1 MAEQIPYGVATSL
14 IDKIASAAFR
24 EIGRI
29 YGVMDD
35 LEKLKDTL
43 ESIKVVL
50 SDAELRQGQDNTVLH
65 WVKRFKQVL
74 HDADDL
80 LDDVFIKDLRRKANG
95 GSKKMSKVCGFLC
108 ISDNP
113 IAFRAKLAHKI
124 EKIRK
129 GFNDVAED
137 MSKLKLNPSYVVLK
151 NDENSW
157 RETSSFV
164 LQSEIIGRE
173 NDKTKIV
180 NLLRQTDPDHNVSLV
195 VVAGMGGLG
204 KTALA
209 QLVYNA
215 AQKENMFEKYIWVC
229 VSEDFEAKTILKK
242 MLESLKKDAS
252 GDTLEALQQRVQEEL
267 NGQKYMLVLDDV
279 WSEDHLVWSNLR
291 THLMCGGRG
300 SKILVTTRSMLVSE
314 AMGIS
319 IPYTLKGLTEEQ
331 SWTLL
336 RNLAFG
342 GDNGILSQEL
352 QLIGEKVASRCGGV
366 PLAIK
371 TLGGFLRTTNGD
383 IHQWSS
389 ILNGDIWGL
398 CKEKK
403 SIVPVLELS
412 YQKLPVELR
421 QCFAYCC
428 LYLKDWVI
436 ENDELVQLWMAQGYL
451 SRSNR
456 TQSLKDVGN
465 QYVKNLMMRSFFQDA
480 TMDKFGHIKSVK
492 MHDLI
497 HDLAT
502 SVARNDCYLVTEGEG
517 IAGKPMHVGFETH
530 TNCSLD
536 VFQVCKLRTILH
548 GNRATELM
556 AKLLSFTEKLNYLR
570 ALDLSI
576 TQLPKSIDKVKY
588 LRYFDLSF
596 SSLSSL
602 PEEVGNLV
610 CLQTLKLNECS
621 NLVSLPESVGKLVCL
636 QTLELK
642 RCSALV
648 SLPESVGNLVSLQ
661 TLNLEECQN
670 LVHVQVITKLINLR
684 ELNFEGCKAFD
695 DMMPVG
701 LGKLTSLQC
710 LPKFVVGD
718 SERRTCSRLNELEE
732 LNNIRDRFCITSL
745 IQVRDVASE
754 SHETNLRSKKYIE
767 DLHLYW
773 KKTNYDVGEYESK
786 NSDSLM
792 LLDNLCPHQNLREL
806 VVIDFPGV
814 KFSDWVMS
822 LPNIVTIELRRLYN
836 CKHLPPLDRLPC
848 LKDLKLVDMFKLE
861 TLGDNK
867 AANESEIHLS
877 LSPFPCLSSLT
888 IWNCPK
894 LTYIP
899 PFPQVPKLIL
909 SRLNAKPILESCML
923 QHETCSFCLEYLE
936 LNNVTGMEAMAENWM
951 KNLTS
956 LKSLTLHSSPTVEA
970 VLPQLQHLPSR
981 LQELEIS
988 YDDDELELW
997 KDEDGPPPSLSS
1009 LQKITFHWCL
1019 NMEAL
1024 PGQICHLQS
1033 LTHLQITTCPR
1044 VESLHGFER
1053 CFPNIDTLSI
1063 GSSPLL
1069 RSRYLDESGEDRSKI
1084 SHIPY
1089 VNIWAN

>member
-1 MAEQIPYGVATSL
+1 MVLLLPSSTRL
-14 IDKIASAAFR
+14 LLLAFR
-24 EIGRI
+24 EIGCI
-29 YGVMDD
+29 YGVMED
-35 LEKLKDTL
+35 LDKLKDTL

-50 SDAELRQGQDNTVLH
+50 SDAELRQGQDTTVSH

-95 GSKKMSKVCGFLC
+95 GSKKMSKVRGFLS

-113 IAFRAKLAHKI
+113 IAFCAKLAHKI

-129 GFNDVAED
+129 SFNDVAED
-137 MSKLKLNPSYVVLK
+137 MSKLKLNPSCVVLK
-151 NDENSW
+151 HDENSW

-173 NDKTKIV
+173 NDKTRIV
-180 NLLRQTDPDHNVSLV
+180 NLLRQTDPDHNVSLWW
-195 VVAGMGGLG
+195 L
-204 KTALA
+204 
-209 QLVYNA
+209 LVWGVWARQPLLSWY
-215 AQKENMFEKYIWVC
+215 FEV
-229 VSEDFEAKTILKK
+229 KTILKK
-242 MLESLKKDAS
+242 ILESLKKDAS

-267 NGQKYMLVLDDV
+267 NEQKYMLVLDDV

-319 IPYTLKGLTEEQ
+319 IPYSLKGLTEEQ

-342 GDNGILSQEL
+342 GDNSILSQEL
-352 QLIGEKVASRCGGV
+352 QLIGEKIASRCGGV

-383 IHQWSS
+383 IDQWSS

-412 YQKLPVELR
+412 YQKLPLELR

-428 LYLKDWVI
+428 LYPKDWVI

-451 SRSNR
+451 SSSNGS
-456 TQSLKDVGN
+456 QSLKDVGN

-480 TMDKFGHIKSVK
+480 SMDKFGHIKSLK

-502 SVARNDCYLVTEGEG
+502 SVARNDCYLVTEGKG

-530 TNCSLD
+530 TNSSLD
-536 VFQVCKLRTILH
+536 VFQIFKLRTIIH
-548 GNRATELM
+548 GNKATELM

-588 LRYFDLSF
+588 LRYLDLSF

-602 PEEVGNLV
+602 PE
-610 CLQTLKLNECS
+610 
-621 NLVSLPESVGKLVCL
+621 SV
-636 QTLELK
+636 ELK

-670 LVHVQVITKLINLR
+670 LFHVEVITKLINLR
-684 ELNFEGCKAFD
+684 ELNFEGCKAFEE
-695 DMMPVG
+695 MMPVG

-710 LPKFVVGD
+710 LPQFVVGD
-718 SERRTCSRLNELEE
+718 SEKRTCSRLSELKE
-732 LNNIRDRFCITSL
+732 LNNIRDRFCITNL
-745 IQVRDVASE
+745 VQVRDVASE
-754 SHETNLRSKKYIE
+754 SHETNLRSKKYIQ

-773 KKTNYDVGEYESK
+773 KATNYDLGEYETK

-792 LLDNLCPHQNLREL
+792 LLDKLCPHQNLREL

-822 LPNIVTIELRRLYN
+822 LSNIVTIELRRLYN

-861 TLGDNK
+861 RLGDNK
-867 AANESEIHLS
+867 AANEDEIHLS
-877 LSPFPCLSSLT
+877 LSPFPCLTSLT

-899 PFPQVPKLIL
+899 PFPHVPKLVL

-923 QHETCSFCLEYLE
+923 QHETSSFYALSHLEYLE

-970 VLPQLQHLPSR
+970 VLPQLQHLPSE

-997 KDEDGPPPSLSS
+997 KDEDGPPRSLSS

-1024 PGQICHLQS
+1024 PGQICELQS
-1033 LTHLQITTCPR
+1033 LTHLQITCCPR

-1063 GSSPLL
+1063 GSCQLL

-1089 VNIWAN
+1089 INIWTN